1 MALFKAGAP
10 KRDDAISQPLHAPVE
25 VGWLLIALLIPLAVN
40 LWAQQP
46 FEPSKAALLRTIVW
60 AMAGL
65 WLAGGLLE
73 RRNLWREVTAQ
84 PLCWPATA
92 VVLVQTLAAL
102 LSVERSLSVWGS
114 YERSQGWLT
123 LLSYYL
129 LFLLVAA
136 RLRTPGQAEHLAQ
149 AMVVTAV
156 PLVALGAAQALG

>member
-1 MALFKAGAP
+1 VALFKAGAP